1 MRQILTLLAAMLL
14 TAYSK
19 DSEVKA
25 ATMQEAGKTLVVYYS
40 YTNNCHEIVTSL
52 TSQLTADVM
61 RIEPADKTQKY
72 EANNYAIGTAL
83 LNAIKANPNDAA
95 SYPAIDPVSI
105 TDLSQYQNIIIVTP
119 LWWSQMAAIMQ
130 TYLFNYGAQMA
141 GKNVGLIVSNHSSGI
156 SGVVADAERLVKN
169 VTWMGDAL
177 WVNNAN
183 HSNRA
188 SLIQNWLPTLNFA
201 AQTTLD
207 KVYISIDGKTQSV
220 TLVDNSATQAL
231 VEKLQQASVRTTL
244 NNNGDFEVWGALG
257 FSLPTSDEQITALP
271 GDVILYNGS
280 NICLFYGSNSW
291 SYTRLGRI
299 NGLSESELRTFMK
312 AGESNITITLLI
324 SESAGTVVALI
335 DAIGTVEYNDDCKAK
350 IDAARKAY
358 EELTDAEKALVVNYG
373 TLTTAETTYA
383 TLKYAAEQAAADLAA
398 ANAVI
403 AKIDAIGTVEYNDD
417 CKAKIDAAREAYE
430 ELTDAQK
437 ALVTNYDVLTTAETT
452 YAVLKDAA
460 EQATADLAAANAVIA
475 KIDAIGTV
483 EYNDD
488 CKAKIDAAREAY
500 EELTD
505 AQKALVT
512 NYDVLTTAEAN
523 YEKLNKNAT
532 EIVNVKSTT
541 NAYIW
546 YDLNGRRLQ
555 SQPNRKG
562 VYIMNGKKYF
572 IK

>member
-335 DAIGTVEYNDDCKAK
+335 DAIGTVEYDDDCKAK

-383 TLKYAAEQAAADLAA
+383 TLKYAAEQAA
-398 ANAVI
+398 
-403 AKIDAIGTVEYNDD
+403 
-417 CKAKIDAAREAYE
+417 
-430 ELTDAQK
+430 
-437 ALVTNYDVLTTAETT
+437 
-452 YAVLKDAA
+452 
-460 EQATADLAAANAVIA
+460 ADLAAANAVIA